1 MLILLI
7 VIFIILGVVLT
18 IKVDDLLGW
27 VVIVVPSIILGSI
40 LFIMLLVYP
49 YNIDAKLAMYK
60 EENIKIEEKVKATV
74 MAYMDYES
82 DTYEKLIKDADL
94 TTLMIKYPELNSNTL
109 VKNEI
114 DLYIENSKQIKELK
128 EQKIMIST
136 YRWWI
141 YFGK

>member
-18 IKVDDLLGW
+18 IKVHDLLGW
-27 VVIVVPSIILGSI
+27 VVIVVPSIILGFI

-49 YNIDAKLAMYK
+49 YNIDARLAMYE

-74 MAYMDYES
+74 MAYMNYES

-94 TTLMIKYPELNSNTL
+94 TTLMIKYPELNSNEL

-114 DLYIENSKQIKELK
+114 ALYIENSKQIKELK

-141 YFGK
+141 YFGR